1 MKILEKYEV
10 VSGHILNLSK
20 TSIYLFIYL
29 FFNRNT
35 STLKRQKIT
44 QLSELQA
51 TDRYDKC
58 LGLPALVGKSRM
70 NAFQSIKDR
79 VWKCLQNWKNK
90 FLFQA
95 GKEILLKAVIQAIP
109 TYSMSVFQLP
119 ITLCR
124 SSDEG
129 INKILQ
135 RFIG

>member
-1 MKILEKYEV
+1 
-10 VSGHILNLSK
+10 
-20 TSIYLFIYL
+20 
-29 FFNRNT
+29 
-35 STLKRQKIT
+35 
-44 QLSELQA
+44 LQA

-79 VWKCLQNWKNK
+79 VWKRLQNWNNK

-95 GKEILLKAVIQAIP
+95 GKEIILKAVIQTIP

-119 ITLCR
+119 ITLCK
-124 SSDEG
+124 SSGGG
-129 INKILQ
+129 INKILS